1 MFSCQLKR
9 GSQSK
14 QRDLGYKTMA
24 HDTLW
29 SFFGVAGLTSD
40 LICLPLHGFSPI
52 GQSSSPL
59 RDCET
64 QTPDHYGSYPLDIR
78 VAPAVH
84 RLSSHI
90 HVSYRSWR
98 PLTARQLLYA
108 ELSDAANRHGHVNY
122 RASVLRCDTH
132 ISAAESL
139 KNHIRR
145 HLDLIAA
152 RVSFLCHLHA
162 QQYPRQVTTLSNL
175 PWASRPIHLRTR
187 TSVSNALRSRRHH
200 DNA

>member
-1 MFSCQLKR
+1 
-9 GSQSK
+9 
-14 QRDLGYKTMA
+14 MA

-40 LICLPLHGFSPI
+40 LICLPLHGISPI

-132 ISAAESL
+132 ISIGESQ
-139 KNHIRR
+139 
-145 HLDLIAA
+145 D
-152 RVSFLCHLHA
+152 
-162 QQYPRQVTTLSNL
+162 
-175 PWASRPIHLRTR
+175 SRPPTFIPHRGARFFFVSLACTAVPA
-187 TSVSNALRSRRHH
+187 TSHHPLQLAVGLPTHPSSNAYFRFQRIEIP
-200 DNA
+200 